1 MKKFLDWITSMR
13 LAIGLIAYLAATC
26 VLATIVPQ
34 GLSDDAYREMYSR
47 IVAQLVVQTGF
58 GSFFGSILFIIP
70 AFLFFANL
78 SACTVKRLVRELRK
92 KKGRRHGPD
101 VLHLGLMALVI
112 GSVWSFSGH
121 QQGSVTLAPGDG
133 VNLPDGAV
141 MRLDDFRFD
150 RYEDGRP
157 KDWVSVVSIEKD
169 GRPVEEGVELRVNDP
184 LRYGRLTF
192 YQASYQE
199 VAALALGGP
208 GGEEYLL
215 SQGEDLVVGD
225 STYFFMAPDQDGSR
239 AVLRVSSGAD
249 GRTVKASPG
258 EAVGELTVLG
268 LRGRYAAGIEAVSDP
283 GFPLVLVAMALI
295 AVGTTW
301 TFAQKLKEGV

>member
-1 MKKFLDWITSMR
+1 MKKFLEWITSMR
-13 LAIGLIAYLAATC
+13 LAIGLIAYLAVTC

-34 GLSDDAYREMYSR
+34 GLSDEAYREMYPR
-47 IVAQLVVQTGF
+47 IVARLVVRTGF

-78 SACTVKRLVRELRK
+78 SACTAKRLVRELRK
-92 KKGRRHGPD
+92 KRGRRHGPD

-121 QQGSVTLAPGDG
+121 QRGSVTLAPGDG

-141 MRLDDFRFD
+141 MRLDDFRFE
-150 RYEDGRP
+150 RYDDGRP
-157 KDWVSVVSIEKD
+157 KDWVSVVTIEKD
-169 GRPVEEGVELRVNDP
+169 GRVVEESVELRVNDP
-184 LRYGRLTF
+184 LRYGGLTF
-192 YQASYQE
+192 YQATYQE
-199 VAALALGGP
+199 APALALGGP

-215 SQGEDLVVGD
+215 SQGEEIGVGD
-225 STYFFMAPDQDGSR
+225 STYLFMAPDQDGSR
-239 AVLRVSSGAD
+239 AVLRVSSGAAD
-249 GRTVKASPG
+249 RTVKAAPG
-258 EAVGELTVLG
+258 ETVGNLTVIG